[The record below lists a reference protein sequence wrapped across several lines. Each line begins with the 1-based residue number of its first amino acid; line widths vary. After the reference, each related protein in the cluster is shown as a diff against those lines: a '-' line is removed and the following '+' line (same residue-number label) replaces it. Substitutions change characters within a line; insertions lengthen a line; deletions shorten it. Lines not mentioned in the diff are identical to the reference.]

1 MEGIGGILREARQ
14 KKGATLDQI
23 EETTKIKKRYLL
35 ALEHEEWDRMPG
47 KVYAKGFL
55 RTYARYLGL
64 DEQALGD
71 MFELSVREIVKAQS
85 NAAAASAAASP
96 EAPKRR
102 REVDL
107 QNKPKRQLVLIL
119 CVVSA
124 VVLYFAQWAYK
135 TYYLADHGDNEP
147 NPPAIILPQPEPLP
161 TETVVE
167 TEPVI
172 LTSFTLK
179 MAAAENCWFRL
190 KDQGQQIYEGT
201 IRAGETLEFPELQ
214 KIELRMGNAGGV
226 TISLNDLEL
235 PSLGRSGQTM
245 TKLYSIADGI
255 MYDDE
260 TGEAIS

>member
-1 MEGIGGILREARQ
+1 MEGIGGILREARER
-14 KKGATLDQI
+14 KGATLDQI

-64 DEQALGD
+64 DEHALGD
-71 MFELSVREIVKAQS
+71 MYELAVRETAKVQA
-85 NAAAASAAASP
+85 NAGPAPAVAP
-96 EAPKRR
+96 EAPRRR

-107 QNKPKRQLVLIL
+107 QNKPKRKSVLIL

-135 TYYLADHGDNEP
+135 AYYLADHGDKEP
-147 NPPAIILPQPEPLP
+147 TPPAIILPQPDPLP
-161 TETVVE
+161 TEPVVE

-179 MAAAENCWFRL
+179 MVATENCWFRL
-190 KDQGQQIYEGT
+190 KNQGQQIHEAT

-214 KIELRMGNAGGV
+214 EIELRMGNAGGV
-226 TISLNDLEL
+226 IISLNDLEL

-245 TKLYSIADGI
+245 TKFYSIRDGI